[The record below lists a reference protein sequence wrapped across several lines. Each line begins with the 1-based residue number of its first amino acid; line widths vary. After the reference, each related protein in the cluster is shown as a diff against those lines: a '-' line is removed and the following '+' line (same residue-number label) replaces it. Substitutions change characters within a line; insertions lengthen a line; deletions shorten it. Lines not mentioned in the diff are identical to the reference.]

1 MLTMTKVFGE
11 IEIDD
16 AKIITFDGGIV
27 GFPDLKKFALLYDS
41 EKSGGIKWLQS
52 LDEPAFAMPVMDPLT
67 VKETYNPVVEDEL
80 LKPLGELDPEEILV
94 LVTVTVPKDL
104 TKMSVNLQAPIVL
117 NAENKKGCQI
127 IVDNAGEEF
136 PVKFMVYDI
145 LQKKKERAGE

>member
-1 MLTMTKVFGE
+1 MVIGTKVFGE

-16 AKIITFDGGIV
+16 AKIVTFDGGII
-27 GFPDLKKFALLYDS
+27 GFPDLKRFTLLYDS
-41 EKSGGIKWLQS
+41 EKKGGIKWLQS
-52 LDEPAFAMPVMDPLT
+52 LDEPAFAMPVMDPLA

-94 LVTVTVPKDL
+94 LVTVTVPSDL
-104 TKMSVNLQAPIVL
+104 TKMSVNLQAPLVL

-127 IVDNAGEEF
+127 IVDNEGGEF

>member
-1 MLTMTKVFGE
+1 MVITTKVFGE

-16 AKIITFDGGIV
+16 AKIITFDGGII
-27 GFPDLKKFALLYDS
+27 GFPDLKKFTLLYDS
-41 EKSGGIKWLQS
+41 EKTGGIKWLQS
-52 LDEPAFAMPVMDPLT
+52 LDEPAFAMPVMDPLA

-104 TKMSVNLQAPIVL
+104 TKMSVNLQAPLVL

-127 IVDNAGEEF
+127 IVDNESGEF
-136 PVKFMVYDI
+136 PVKFMIYDI